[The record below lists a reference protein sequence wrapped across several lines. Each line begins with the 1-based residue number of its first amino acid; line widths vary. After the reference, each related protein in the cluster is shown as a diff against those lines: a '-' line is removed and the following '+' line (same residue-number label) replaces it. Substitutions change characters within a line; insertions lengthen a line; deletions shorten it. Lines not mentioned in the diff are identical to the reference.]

1 MGKGAFLEQAINLG
15 FQLVVDLLDEAGD
28 GLFAVGFWTLAEVF
42 ELLDVRGDEGVGF
55 VEELRD
61 DYWEGSVVRD
71 RSLVRVHG
79 DEAVG

>member
-1 MGKGAFLEQAINLG
+1 
-15 FQLVVDLLDEAGD
+15 
-28 GLFAVGFWTLAEVF
+28 
-42 ELLDVRGDEGVGF
+42 VGF